1 MNTLQE
7 VQPTSKPWV
16 ARIYYGSMILYEKR
30 FKEAWLASDELNKM
44 AKHNLMNIPKGSR
57 VTLDYEPTKNDQ

>member
-1 MNTLQE
+1 
-7 VQPTSKPWV
+7 
-16 ARIYYGSMILYEKR
+16 MILYEKR